1 MIGVPRANGQAGLGL
16 AGLGRPKWHHL
27 YYALAAF
34 DLFTV
39 VLSLVLNHETRGVFA
54 RSIEVNQ
61 VWSQR
66 LADYSELGQLA
77 AAVDAP
83 GNDIF
88 DSLDVDSETAR
99 FQTAL
104 QRYDTRFAALRA
116 DVQANAGQAGAAR
129 VLADF
134 DVVAEAMSG
143 MTQQADSIFA
153 FFAQGQP
160 GEAARRMA
168 TMDRT
173 YARVNTAIA
182 DLRRDVAAIQQ
193 ENLAEQQAM
202 ATDLSKFEYLIA
214 A

>member
-1 MIGVPRANGQAGLGL
+1 MVGDMNRGLDR
-16 AGLGRPKWHHL
+16 GRPARPRWHRL
-27 YYALAAF
+27 YYLLAAF
-34 DLFTV
+34 DLLTV
-39 VLSLVLNHETRGVFA
+39 VLSLVLNHQTRGVFA

-88 DSLDVDSETAR
+88 DSLDLQAEAAR

-104 QRYDTRFAALRA
+104 QRYDERFTVLR
-116 DVQANAGQAGAAR
+116 QELQSNAGEPGSDC

-134 DVVAEAMSG
+134 DAVSDAMSD
-143 MTQQADSIFA
+143 MTRQADSIFA

-160 GEAARRMA
+160 G
-168 TMDRT
+168 
-173 YARVNTAIA
+173 
-182 DLRRDVAAIQQ
+182 
-193 ENLAEQQAM
+193 
-202 ATDLSKFEYLIA
+202 
-214 A
+214 

>member
-1 MIGVPRANGQAGLGL
+1 MSGAPRANARTPGGL
-16 AGLGRPKWHHL
+16 ARSVRPKWHHL
-27 YYALAAF
+27 YYLLAAF

-39 VLSLVLNHETRGVFA
+39 VLSLVLNHQTRGVFA

-66 LADYSELGQLA
+66 LANYSELGQLA

-88 DSLDVDSETAR
+88 DSLDLDTETAR
-99 FQTAL
+99 FQDAL
-104 QRYDTRFAALRA
+104 QSYEERSELLLQE
-116 DVQANAGQAGAAR
+116 VQAEVGQPGADR

-134 DVVAEAMSG
+134 DAVAQAMSD
-143 MTQQADSIFA
+143 MTRQAESIFA

-168 TMDRT
+168 SMDRT

-182 DLRRDVAAIQQ
+182 GLRRGGAALPQG
-193 ENLAEQQAM
+193 
-202 ATDLSKFEYLIA
+202 KFPQKQG
-214 A
+214 

>member
-1 MIGVPRANGQAGLGL
+1 MIGAQRAGAPTAVGL
-16 AGLGRPKWHHL
+16 ARAARPKWHHL
-27 YYALAAF
+27 YFLLAAF

-39 VLSLVLNHETRGVFA
+39 VLSLVLNHQTRGVFA

-88 DSLDVDSETAR
+88 DSLDVAAETAR
-99 FQTAL
+99 FKTAL
-104 QRYDTRFAALRA
+104 QRYDERFAVLRKE
-116 DVQANAGQAGAAR
+116 VQASVGEAGAAR
-129 VLADF
+129 VLAHF
-134 DVVAEAMSG
+134 DAVAEAMSD
-143 MTQQADSIFA
+143 MTQEAESIFA

-160 GEAARRMA
+160 GEAARQMA

-173 YARVNTAIA
+173 YARVNTAMA
-182 DLRRDVAAIQQ
+182 DLRRGGGAPPQ
-193 ENLAEQQAM
+193 EKPPRPGGGAGWLLKVWKP
-202 ATDLSKFEYLIA
+202 T
-214 A
+214 